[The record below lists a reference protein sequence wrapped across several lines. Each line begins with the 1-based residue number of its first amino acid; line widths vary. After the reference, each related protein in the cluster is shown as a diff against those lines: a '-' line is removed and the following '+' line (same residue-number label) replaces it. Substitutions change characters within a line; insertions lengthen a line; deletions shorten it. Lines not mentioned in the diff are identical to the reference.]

1 MLVHEIIV
9 VQVETNPN
17 PSHVGIEREPT
28 VSTIIKYA
36 RAVVE
41 ADVSLFSTQHII
53 ARIMEVDP
61 THDELEG
68 LRLTEVREQLILT
81 GAIALLGTCD
91 GAFDDLT
98 ITEDGKVVR
107 AYSLLAAE

>member
-1 MLVHEIIV
+1 
-9 VQVETNPN
+9 
-17 PSHVGIEREPT
+17 